1 MFRSIRWKLV
11 ISYVILATFTVSL
24 IGLISVEIVR
34 YYANQQQ
41 LSQMQENAR
50 ALADQAAPLLSPIIR
65 IQELNQL
72 AETTSYL
79 GNIRVKILDS
89 RQRTLVDSGL
99 PSRPNEYV
107 ILVPAENAES
117 GLFPEVSRLADWIA
131 LPLEEFES
139 YNTFLQSIQ
148 NEFPPGTTWALV
160 RRIDTPWGSR
170 VIFVESSELPQ
181 TLAEVAK
188 DAISEA
194 DRTDQIWLEPIIK
207 TNVVLGYVEVS
218 AGPDLTTGALSATRQ
233 AFFLAAVG
241 AGLLAIILG
250 LVMSQRIAAPLNELK
265 INAGKMGTGDFSV
278 RAPVHTTDEIGE
290 LAEQFNQMATQLESS
305 FSELAAERD
314 ALRRFIADASHEL
327 RTPITALK
335 NFVTILQDN
344 VEEDPAIQ
352 SEFLSESQNQ
362 IERLEWITTNLLDL
376 SRMDAGLMP
385 LELGVFDLSE
395 LLEASIAPFKNIADK
410 KGIELIVTSHPDD
423 LDIYCDQ
430 GRLLLALSNLIDNAI
445 KFSPPGTKVAVASE
459 TNPDNIK
466 IMISD
471 SGSGIPPEDLP
482 HIFERFYRGRHPA
495 IQGSGLGLSIVE
507 SIIKAHNGVIEVESE
522 VNSGTTFTITIPRIN
537 QASL

>member
-24 IGLISVEIVR
+24 IGLVSVEIVR

-41 LSQMQENAR
+41 LSQMQANAR
-50 ALADQAAPLLSPIIR
+50 AIADQAAPLLSPIIR
-65 IQELNQL
+65 IQDLNQL

-79 GNIRVKILDS
+79 GNIRVKVLDS
-89 RQRTLVDSGL
+89 LQKLLVDSGL

-107 ILVPAENAES
+107 ILVPAENSES
-117 GLFPEVSRLADWIA
+117 GLFPEVSRLANWIA
-131 LPLEEFES
+131 LPLDEFES
-139 YNTFLQSIQ
+139 YNAFLRSIQ

-194 DRTDQIWLEPIIK
+194 DRTDQSWLEPIIK
-207 TNVVLGYVEVS
+207 TNVILGYVEVS

-233 AFFLAAVG
+233 AFFLAGIG

-250 LVMSQRIAAPLNELK
+250 LVMSQRISAPLNELK
-265 INAGKMGTGDFSV
+265 ANVGKMGTGDFSV
-278 RAPVHTTDEIGE
+278 RAPVDTTDEIGE
-290 LAEQFNQMATQLESS
+290 LAEQFNQMATQLETS
-305 FSELAAERD
+305 FSELASERD

-344 VEEDPAIQ
+344 IEEDPEMRL
-352 SEFLSESQNQ
+352 EFLQESQTQ

-376 SRMDAGLMP
+376 SRMDAGLIP
-385 LELGVFDLSE
+385 LDLGNFGLSE
-395 LLEASIAPFKNIADK
+395 LLEASAAPFKNLADQK
-410 KGIELIVTSHPDD
+410 EIELVVVPVPNETEIF
-423 LDIYCDQ
+423 CDQ
-430 GRLLLALSNLIDNAI
+430 GRMLLALSNLIDNAI
-445 KFSPPGTKVAVASE
+445 KFSPPGGKVVISAVTDLE
-459 TNPDNIK
+459 NIN
-466 IMISD
+466 IIIHD
-471 SGSGIPPEDLP
+471 SGPGIPPEDLP

-495 IQGSGLGLSIVE
+495 IQGSGLGLSIVQ
-507 SIIKAHNGVIEVESE
+507 SIIKAHNGEIEVESE
-522 VNSGTTFTITIPRIN
+522 VNSGTTFTIIIPKTN